1 MIVIKHRTVSRSM
14 SSVDRQD
21 LSFLVLN
28 YQKEG
33 ECLEKYGE

>member
-1 MIVIKHRTVSRSM
+1 M

-33 ECLEKYGE
+33 ESLEKYSEQE